1 MAMDCPFCRYY
12 EEKNTVIRESVNTFT
27 VLSSPRLMEGHLLVI
42 PKKHIEKFSELEIEI
57 RHELLEEAIKLEEIV
72 LSKIAGGC
80 DITQHYRPFVPPSKY
95 KVNHL
100 HIHVRPRTLN
110 DELYEKV
117 QKYESDVFTNVSEQ
131 EFEKY
136 KKLFAEPHKK

>member
-12 EEKNTVIRESVNTFT
+12 EEKNTVIRESANTFT
-27 VLSSPRLMEGHLLVI
+27 VLSNPRLMEGHLLVI
-42 PKKHIEKFSELEIEI
+42 PKQHIENFSELELSI
-57 RHELLEEAIKLEEIV
+57 RQELFEEAIKLQEIILEE
-72 LSKIAGGC
+72 LAGGC
-80 DITQHYRPFVPPSKY
+80 DISQHYRPFVPQSKY

-100 HIHVRPRTLN
+100 HIHVRSRTLN